1 MSGAGCEAWSVTE
14 NVSIVLQEDSPREQA
29 REMRLM
35 GKGYG
40 EIARE
45 LCVTPERVY
54 AWCEDSFA
62 LPGKHRALV
71 TERGISVARL
81 ERVLR
86 TALELA
92 ADTGEDPRV
101 RVAAIAQVVSI
112 EARRAR
118 LLGLDSPERLE
129 ALVAQLDDESKTV
142 PMTPQRAK
150 EIMMRNFG
158 LVGPKV
164 EKP

>member
-1 MSGAGCEAWSVTE
+1 MTE
-14 NVSIVLQEDSPREQA
+14 NVSIVLQEDSLREQA
-29 REMRLM
+29 REMRLAGM
-35 GKGYG
+35 GYS

-45 LCVTPERVY
+45 LGVTPERVY

-62 LPGKHRALV
+62 LPGKRQALV

-92 ADTGEDPRV
+92 ADTRKHPRV

>member
-1 MSGAGCEAWSVTE
+1 VTT
-14 NVSIVLQEDSPREQA
+14 SIVLPDDAPREQA
-29 REMRLM
+29 REMRLQ
-35 GKGYG
+35 GKGYT

-81 ERVLR
+81 ERALQ
-86 TALELA
+86 TALKLA
-92 ADTGEDPRV
+92 ADDGEDPRV
-101 RVAAIAQVVSI
+101 RVAAISQIVAI
-112 EARRAR
+112 EGRRAR

-129 ALVAQLDDESKTV
+129 AIVANLDDESKSM

-158 LVGPKV
+158 LVGPKLAKGEDV
-164 EKP
+164 ESK